1 MSQHDYVID
10 DADGATFLGDLNNLL
25 AAVVSANSGAT
36 APATTYAYQ
45 MWADTTSGWLKQRNA
60 ANSAWIRRWP
70 LGTNAAVDIASAT
83 TLDLDANAA
92 NSGIIRVTGTTA
104 TTAITLAEGQVR
116 TLRAAAAWPITHGAS
131 LLCPGSASYTCA
143 AGDLITAIGEAAG
156 VVRLAIAKADG
167 TAVVASAGTPPVRQT
182 VLSGPVTSAGLPDFG
197 GSTGSTTVTASGTL
211 KATAAAGGDANY
223 TGSISNP
230 SWTGLSTNGTMYLY
244 LEITAA
250 GVVSTGSTTLAPTYQ
265 WGGSYST
272 TSGQHTY
279 NIQEGTLK
287 AGNGASA
294 SQVYRVFVGEVTVAG
309 GSVTAITWYA
319 IQGRYVG
326 PWVTPLPAAL
336 TQITANHHIGTLPST
351 FRVKLLCL
359 SADLGYAADE
369 VYSDPLVRDSTGTLF
384 AKVGAGASR
393 LSIFGST
400 GYDYGGSNKNFVL
413 SPKTPGIPAAPIASS
428 WSYRFEAERGW

>member
-10 DADGATFLGDLNNLL
+10 DANGATFLGDLNDMAEAMATN
-25 AAVVSANSGAT
+25 NSGASE
-36 APATTYAYQ
+36 PATTYAY
-45 MWADTTSGWLKQRNA
+45 MWWPDTTSGWLKQRNA
-60 ANSAWIRRWP
+60 ANSAWIRRFP
-70 LGTNAAVDIASAT
+70 LGTAAWVDVASAS

-92 NSGIIRVTGTTA
+92 NSDKIRVTGTTT
-104 TTAITLAEGQVR
+104 TTAITLADGQVR

-143 AGDLITAIGEAAG
+143 AGDLILAVGEPAG
-156 VVRLAIAKADG
+156 VVRLMIWKADG
-167 TAVVASAGTPPVRQT
+167 SAVVASAGTPPVRQT

-211 KATAAAGGDANY
+211 KATAAAGGSADY

-279 NIQEGTLK
+279 NIQEGTMK

-294 SQVYRVFVGEVTVAG
+294 SQVYRVFAGEVTVAG

-319 IQGRYVG
+319 IQGRYIS
-326 PWVTPLPAAL
+326 PDSALPADGTAFSENHNL
-336 TQITANHHIGTLPST
+336 GTSLLLDAPQCFFVCQSADGGFSIGDVITAGAYVGS
-351 FRVKLLCL
+351 L
-359 SADLGYAADE
+359 SYNSQLTISHTARAVTCNLGGSIN
-369 VYSDPLVRDSTGTLF
+369 VQNKSTGANYYL
-384 AKVGAGASR
+384 ASK
-393 LSIFGST
+393 S
-400 GYDYGGSNKNFVL
+400 DWK
-413 SPKTPGIPAAPIASS
+413 
-428 WSYRFEAERGW
+428 YRFVVKRGW

>member
-10 DADGATFLGDLNNLL
+10 DANGATFLGDLNNLL
-25 AAVVSANSGAT
+25 AAVVSANSGASE
-36 APATTYAYQ
+36 PATTYAYQ
-45 MWADTTSGWLKQRNA
+45 LWADTTSGWLKQRNA

-70 LGTNAAVDIASAT
+70 LSTNAAVDIASAG

-92 NSGIIRVTGTTA
+92 SSGIIRVTGTTA
-104 TTAITLAEGQVR
+104 TTAITLADGQVR
-116 TLRAAAAWPITHGAS
+116 ILRAAAAWPITHGAS
-131 LLCPGSASYTCA
+131 LLCPGSANYTCA
-143 AGDLITAIGEAAG
+143 AGDLITAIGEAPG

-211 KATAAAGGDANY
+211 KATAAAGGDASY

-279 NIQEGTLK
+279 NIQEGTMK

-294 SQVYRVFVGEVTVAG
+294 SQVYRVFAGEVTVAG

-319 IQGRYVG
+319 IQGRYVSPETAFAGVGTKTSFPHNLGTHYGCAVAAEAVCQSAENGWTIGEIATPVPFYNPGVYAYTYPGTGLDSRLACSFTTG
-326 PWVTPLPAAL
+326 PNEIFRVADKSSGVAVGVTP
-336 TQITANHHIGTLPST
+336 
-351 FRVKLLCL
+351 
-359 SADLGYAADE
+359 
-369 VYSDPLVRDSTGTLF
+369 
-384 AKVGAGASR
+384 
-393 LSIFGST
+393 
-400 GYDYGGSNKNFVL
+400 
-413 SPKTPGIPAAPIASS
+413 SS
-428 WSYRFEAERGW
+428 WTLRMIVIRKW